1 MEMLKKVKKPLP
13 VTRDHRKASVDL
25 GATQLVKEWFLGNG
39 PGLPVVVEPSL
50 PDVDLIEWVRAN
62 PSRVNDLLDTY
73 GGILF
78 RGFGVAGVRDFQEVC
93 QAICPQLFG
102 EYGDLPTERHSD
114 KIYGATPYPA
124 DKVILFH
131 NESSHTHR
139 WPLRQFF
146 HSVVVA
152 AEGGETP
159 LVDGRRVLE
168 RLEPAVRA
176 TFEQKGLL
184 YVRNFS
190 KGFDVSWQQFF
201 RTLDKREVEVACE
214 ERGIEYEWFND
225 ELRTRQW
232 APAVVEHPRT
242 GEKVFFNQI
251 QLHHISCL
259 DAEVQASVKALFP
272 EERWPRNV
280 YYGDGS
286 AIPDAVVQELLGVY
300 WGLAVQAP
308 WKNGDVVALDN
319 MIVSHGRNAY
329 RGSRKVVVAMGEMIE
344 AETLRQQG
352 KAHWI
357 RPA

>member
-1 MEMLKKVKKPLP
+1 MEMLKKPKKPLP
-13 VTRDHRKASVDL
+13 ITKRTRESSIDL
-25 GATQLVKEWFLGNG
+25 AGTELVKERFLGDE
-39 PGLPVVVEPSL
+39 PSLPVVVEPNL
-50 PDVDLIEWVRAN
+50 PDVDLADWVKDHGDK
-62 PSRVNDLLDTY
+62 VNSLLDAY

-78 RGFGVAGVRDFQEVC
+78 RGFEVKGIKDFQNVC
-93 QAICPQLFG
+93 QGICPQLFG
-102 EYGDLPTERHSD
+102 EYGDLPTERHSE

-124 DKVILFH
+124 DKIIFFH

-146 HSVVVA
+146 HSVVAA

-159 LVDGRRVLE
+159 LVDSRKVLE
-168 RLEPAVRA
+168 RLDPGVRR
-176 TFEQKGLL
+176 TFEEKGLL

-201 RTLDKREVEVACE
+201 RTRDKGEVEAACE
-214 ERGIEYEWFND
+214 ERGIKYEWFGD
-225 ELRTRQW
+225 DLRTRQW
-232 APAVVEHPRT
+232 APAIATHPRT

-259 DAEVQASVKALFP
+259 EPDVQASVKALFP

-280 YYGDGS
+280 YYGDGTP
-286 AIPDAVVQELLGVY
+286 IPDVLVRELLDLY

-308 WKNGDVVALDN
+308 WKSGDVVAVDN
-319 MIVSHGRNAY
+319 MIVAHARNAY
-329 RGSRKVVVAMGEMIE
+329 RGNRKVVVAMGEMIE
-344 AETLRQQG
+344 AEKLRREG

-357 RPA
+357 CPA